1 MISCFVSDYKILSRR
16 ALFLR
21 RNEVLLMIR
30 GKFLLSGD
38 PLCKEVYD
46 IRRRVFVEECGY
58 PEEAAYDA
66 FDRMAVYALILDDDG
81 TPSATGRL
89 YIDEEDRFTIG
100 RVCVLKECR
109 KRYMGD
115 LVMRMLLYRAQELN
129 CAAVAVSAKLD
140 AVPFYSRYGLSP
152 VGEVYEADG
161 TAHRRM
167 VALKDEINLEGSCS
181 KGGACGS
188 CHGNCDAC
196 AAKA

>member
-1 MISCFVSDYKILSRR
+1 
-16 ALFLR
+16 
-21 RNEVLLMIR
+21 MIR

-46 IRRRVFVEECGY
+46 IRRRVFVEEYGY
-58 PEEAAYDA
+58 PEEAACDSY
-66 FDRMAVYALILDDDG
+66 DRMAVYALVLDDDG

-89 YIDEEDRFTIG
+89 YIDDEDRFTIG
-100 RVCVLKECR
+100 RVCVLKEAR
-109 KRYMGD
+109 GRYMGD
-115 LVMRMLLYRAQELN
+115 LVMRMLLFRAQELN
-129 CAAVAVSAKLD
+129 CAAVAVSARLD
-140 AVPFYSRYGLSP
+140 AVSFYAKYGLSP

-167 VALKDEINLEGSCS
+167 VALNEEINLEGSCS